1 MVDTSSSWICCQLG
15 AREHY
20 TIPRALEQHQKLAHL
35 ITDAWV
41 PPNSLIKVLTQT
53 GLKERFHPALSQSQV
68 QSFNT
73 SLISF
78 EITQKIQ
85 KRVGWEQTIARN
97 HWFQKQAI
105 KKLTQLASQFT
116 TPPVLFSYSYAA
128 LDLFRFA
135 KKQGWKTVLGQ
146 IDPGILEEKIVSKEY
161 EKYPHYQ
168 SKWEPAPPTY
178 WQTWREECKLAD
190 VIVINSDWSRHLLE
204 NAGIESNKLQIV
216 PLVYTP
222 PESANNFIRSY
233 PVSFS
238 KNRPLRVLFLGQV
251 ILRKG
256 IEYVLEAI
264 KSLEGYAIEFW
275 IVGSSQ
281 IQIPLYFQNHPQI
294 RWLGRVNRSETAQY
308 YQIADIFL
316 FPTLSDGF
324 GLTQLEA
331 QAWQLPIIASG
342 NCGNVVADRINGLL
356 LPDVSGKAIAN
367 LLKYCLDDV
376 QMLKDLAQNSKLNNR
391 FTLNSLAEYLLK
403 F

>member
-1 MVDTSSSWICCQLG
+1 MDKFFKSWICCQLG

-97 HWFQKQAI
+97 HWFQKQSI

>member
-1 MVDTSSSWICCQLG
+1 MDKFFKSWICCQLG

>member
-1 MVDTSSSWICCQLG
+1 MDKSSKSWICCQLG